1 MNFKPIIFPHIDA
14 KESVEFL
21 KSELDK
27 ISFEPKFA
35 FCLFTTNFYGKHKE
49 IVEFL
54 KRRID
59 FESVSFFVE
68 AFGDENGIYPRGL
81 ALLLLDSDVDVFKTG
96 EGDINWEL
104 EKIAVKLRG
113 YDCALAIYPTLYF
126 PSKIDLLKGFAR
138 DRYYH
143 MLYRILRND
152 IYIRRFS
159 NWLLEN
165 RLVIPINRVLRIL
178 SKAQIP
184 IGSINLAPMEAK
196 ENTPLI
202 MHNFEPI
209 GRNVLVLAFKNA
221 DIDFKDVFMERGNS
235 YKETLEVLRKQFAI
249 KDYVKVKKA
258 GVVIAEI
265 NGKPVKDYIDKLG
278 IEKINE
284 EKFVEKVE
292 KGEFVTVTPYGLAF
306 INKETFGVSTLGLL
320 STPLQFYTSF
330 FEFDSFFDE
339 AVVVGEVLAF
349 DPADFVKFE
358 NLSLNSKKIFFIDY
372 SSLLEYRGEVY
383 RMYEWLIENQKD
395 FFLVFVPCPSA
406 FKKSDKRFLSENGKN
421 LYYNSSGTTVLLE
434 LGRDAEEKE
443 RNYAE
448 NNRKV

>member
-14 KESVEFL
+14 KKSVEFL

-59 FESVSFFVE
+59 FESVSFFVD

-96 EGDINWEL
+96 EGDIDWEL

-143 MLYRILRND
+143 MLYRILRSER
-152 IYIRRFS
+152 YIRRFS
-159 NWLLEN
+159 DWLLEN

-184 IGSINLAPMEAK
+184 IGSINLIPMEAK

-209 GRNVLVLAFKNA
+209 ERNVLVLAFKNA

-249 KDYVKVKKA
+249 KDYVKVKKT

-284 EKFVEKVE
+284 EKFVEEVE
-292 KGEFVTVTPYGLAF
+292 RGKFATVSPYGLAF
-306 INKETFGVSTLGLL
+306 VNKETFGMSALGLL
-320 STPLQFYTSF
+320 SVPSNMYISF
-330 FEFDSFFDE
+330 FELDDFFDE
-339 AVVVGEVLAF
+339 ATVIGEVFAL
-349 DPADFVKFE
+349 DPADFVRF
-358 NLSLNSKKIFFIDY
+358 NRAAISFYKIFFIDY
-372 SSLLEYRGEVY
+372 STLYEYSGEVY
-383 RMYEWLIENQKD
+383 RIHEWLTENQKN
-395 FFLVFVPCPSA
+395 FFLIFVSCPAA
-406 FKKSDKRFLSENGKN
+406 FKKSDERFLSENGKN
-421 LYYNSSGTTVLLE
+421 IFYNSMGTTVLLE
-434 LGRDAEEKE
+434 LSGDAEEKE
-443 RNYAE
+443 RNYAG